1 MDVAD
6 KAFDTKGLSAF
17 SGFLIPM
24 ILPAGIIGGLVL
36 IILCLPEISLGI

>member
-6 KAFDTKGLSAF
+6 KAFNTKGLSAC

-24 ILPAGIIGGLVL
+24 ILQAGIIGGLVF
-36 IILCLPEISLGI
+36 IILRLPEISLGI